1 MLCVSEVPTHPTHP
15 PTHPPTPTPSLRPLQ
30 LFWLSFSN
38 TQPCSASLSS
48 LIATL
53 AFFSMVSAARDTV
66 WLPAM
71 DEGRNT
77 PEVPGIIPGIPR
89 DGHMPKDRKLWWE
102 IGVTY
107 ESPICLC
114 CESISDS
121 PVGVHDRC
129 PVCGCSWKTCAERAV
144 GHWAHYTWG
153 VIAMENAKHRRASSQ
168 PPPEK
173 KEEVNCER
181 KRKRRW
187 GSQSGCHLLLLR
199 RILCCCSC

>member
-1 MLCVSEVPTHPTHP
+1 MAEAARQVGGWVGGWVCTHKPTIDTAPG
-15 PTHPPTPTPSLRPLQ
+15 PSSKANLV
-30 LFWLSFSN
+30 
-38 TQPCSASLSS
+38 
-48 LIATL
+48 TL
-53 AFFSMVSAARDTV
+53 AFVCMASVAHDTV
-66 WLPAM
+66 ELPAA
-71 DEGRNT
+71 DNCGTTLRLPAFIPPSGRHLMTGSNR
-77 PEVPGIIPGIPR
+77 PF
-89 DGHMPKDRKLWWE
+89 WWE